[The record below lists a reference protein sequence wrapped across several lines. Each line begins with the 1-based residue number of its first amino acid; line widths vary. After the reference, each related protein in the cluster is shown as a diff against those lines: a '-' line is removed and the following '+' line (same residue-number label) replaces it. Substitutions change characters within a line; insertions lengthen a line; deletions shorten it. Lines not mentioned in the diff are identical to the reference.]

1 MLLSRLIRGIALTDQ
16 IGRDVEITS
25 LTCDSRTVSPGGLFA
40 AFRGEKT
47 DGTQFIQEALDR
59 GAAAVLC
66 AQPPDRP
73 GPWLLTSDPR
83 GAFGQMAANW
93 FGRPGERMTL
103 VGVTGTNGKT
113 TTTYLLKGV
122 LEAVCQTKVG
132 LIGTNQNLIG
142 QQALPAQRTTPD
154 AYTLQSL
161 LARMEEAGCTHVVM
175 EVSSHAL
182 ALRRTAG
189 LWFQARER
197 ISLTGDRSWKEKAI
211 RKDGAAEVLVLLENL
226 GGQAEESALRA
237 LIPDEETLSDVI
249 AYLARKKWISAETE
263 YLRRANDKT
272 EKIAALAVS
281 AEEAM
286 EYASHRPKSAAMQKN
301 VLELMCGVGSVSVK
315 ELCYFTGASTATV
328 NRLEKLGYLTLTEQ
342 PVLRCREIRPAKLNG
357 PLVLSPDQQRCY
369 DGLAKQMAQENPGV
383 ALLRGVTGSGKT
395 SVYIKLIQ
403 TCLETGRSTLL
414 LVPEIALTPQLLGLM
429 TAYFGT
435 QVAVLHSSLGAGE
448 RYDQWKRVRSGDAK
462 VVVGTR
468 SAVFAPC
475 TPGLI
480 ILDEEQE
487 HSYKSEN
494 SPRYSA
500 KEVAIWRG
508 AKEGALVL
516 LGSATPSVES
526 MYRAK
531 TGAYSLYTMAERYGG
546 RKLPAVDIVDMRE
559 ELKLGN
565 DLSLSIPLREALSDN
580 RDAGK
585 QTILLLNRRGN
596 SRALVCVDCRKA
608 PECPR
613 CSVRLTYHSA
623 NNRLMCH
630 YCGFSQP
637 VPERCPE
644 CGGPLKTIGTG
655 TQRVQEELEFLFPDM
670 ETDRMD
676 ADTVSAVN
684 THEKILEH
692 FQKENVP
699 VLLGTQM
706 VAKGLNLPNVTLVG
720 VLDADLSLYT
730 GGYLAGETTF
740 NMLTQVVGR
749 AGRGDSPGKAIIQTM
764 VPDHQVIRYAAEQD
778 YDGFYDLEIQLRRVQ
793 NAPPFGDLAA
803 VVVTG
808 REETAVLRGAAK
820 FRDSLI
826 ACLRQEAY
834 REERCAVLGPAPCAV
849 PKVNYHF
856 RYQLTLRCRL
866 TRTMRQLLSYLLREF
881 GKDKANRGVSA
892 YIDVNGFD

>member
-1 MLLSRLIRGIALTDQ
+1 MIAKIAVSAATYAIDKPYSYKIPEGMTLQPGQRVQLPFGRANKRTEGVVLTVETGSEEKLKAVERCLDEAPILSEHQLRL
-16 IGRDVEITS
+16 
-25 LTCDSRTVSPGGLFA
+25 A
-40 AFRGEKT
+40 AFLR
-47 DGTQFIQEALDR
+47 
-59 GAAAVLC
+59 
-66 AQPPDRP
+66 
-73 GPWLLTSDPR
+73 
-83 GAFGQMAANW
+83 
-93 FGRPGERMTL
+93 ERYFCTFYECLRVM
-103 VGVTGTNGKT
+103 
-113 TTTYLLKGV
+113 
-122 LEAVCQTKVG
+122 
-132 LIGTNQNLIG
+132 
-142 QQALPAQRTTPD
+142 LP
-154 AYTLQSL
+154 
-161 LARMEEAGCTHVVM
+161 
-175 EVSSHAL
+175 
-182 ALRRTAG
+182 AG

-197 ISLTGDRSWKEKAI
+197 ISLTSDRSWKEKAI
-211 RKDGAAEVLVLLENL
+211 RKDGAAEVLALLENL

-369 DGLAKQMAQENPGV
+369 DGLAEQMTQENPGV

-429 TAYFGT
+429 TAYFGA

-637 VPERCPE
+637 VPERCPA

-793 NAPPFGDLAA
+793 NAQPFGDLAA